1 MTHSFSLC
9 SDEDKVGD
17 SLLCR
22 RIFFD
27 MMIIL
32 GELSMV
38 SDRLKMILFVILF
51 TLNGLDSDTKEE

>member
-1 MTHSFSLC
+1 
-9 SDEDKVGD
+9 
-17 SLLCR
+17 
-22 RIFFD
+22 